1 MSQMKGQGK
10 MPEKKLNE
18 VEIGNLPE
26 NITRL
31 SELKQYLT
39 HSMHLMKN
47 LLKELK
53 IPLNLPEYI
62 YKGIFLGIMPM

>member
-1 MSQMKGQGK
+1 MKGQDK
-10 MPEKKLNE
+10 MPGKKLNE

-39 HSMHLMKN
+39 HSMNLMKK
-47 LLKELK
+47 LLKEMK
-53 IPLNLPEYI
+53 ILLNLPEYI
-62 YKGIFLGIMPM
+62 YNGIFLGIMPM